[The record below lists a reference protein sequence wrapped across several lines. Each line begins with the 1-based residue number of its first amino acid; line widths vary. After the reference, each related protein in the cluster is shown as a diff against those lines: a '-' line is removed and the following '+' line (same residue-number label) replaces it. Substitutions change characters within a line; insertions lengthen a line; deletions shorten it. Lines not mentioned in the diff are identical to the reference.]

1 VRSEPHVDEDVAK
14 LIFVVIMAAGVTAWA
29 VSLSRALRLG
39 RPARQPQPLMAD
51 EDAEFSQFEWQT
63 GTVTLRGNREAL
75 SKALLRSLAQLQFGF
90 FASIFRMQQ
99 YDDGRI
105 VLKKVGPLVC
115 NLPPGLYFTEAEISF
130 QQTNAGTVEASYRV
144 GFGRLIRKLR
154 KITLGI
160 ILGIGLPMMLL
171 VGSAVWLFVIPSP
184 MPGMRWQVLQTLQ
197 IAHALW
203 PPFLI
208 MWLYSIGRRQS
219 KTLIENVIASTEIL
233 Q

>member
-1 VRSEPHVDEDVAK
+1 MDEDVAK

-39 RPARQPQPLMAD
+39 RPARQPQPSLSD
-51 EDAEFSQFEWQT
+51 ENAEFSQFEWQT

-144 GFGRLIRKLR
+144 GFGRLLRKLR
-154 KITLGI
+154 RITLGI
-160 ILGIGLPMMLL
+160 ILGIGLPVMLL

-184 MPGMRWQVLQTLQ
+184 MPGLRWQVLQTLQ

-219 KTLIENVIASTEIL
+219 KTLIENVIASTELL

>member
-1 VRSEPHVDEDVAK
+1 MDEDVAK

-39 RPARQPQPLMAD
+39 RPDRQPQPSLSD
-51 EDAEFSQFEWQT
+51 ENVEFSQSEWQT
-63 GTVTLRGNREAL
+63 GTVTLRGSREAL

-99 YDDGRI
+99 YDDGRV

-144 GFGRLIRKLR
+144 GFGRLLRKLR
-154 KITLGI
+154 RITLGI
-160 ILGIGLPMMLL
+160 ILGIGLPVMLL
-171 VGSAVWLFVIPSP
+171 VRA
-184 MPGMRWQVLQTLQ
+184 T
-197 IAHALW
+197 
-203 PPFLI
+203 
-208 MWLYSIGRRQS
+208 
-219 KTLIENVIASTEIL
+219 
-233 Q
+233 

>member
-1 VRSEPHVDEDVAK
+1 MDEDVAK

-39 RPARQPQPLMAD
+39 RPARQPQPSLSD
-51 EDAEFSQFEWQT
+51 ENVEFSQFEWQT

-144 GFGRLIRKLR
+144 GFGRLLRKLR
-154 KITLGI
+154 RITLGI
-160 ILGIGLPMMLL
+160 ILGIGLPTMLL

-219 KTLIENVIASTEIL
+219 KTLIESLIASSEIL